1 MFVFFMA
8 HCELRYLTLPQ
19 GRANIA
25 FEKHVMLQIYLHI
38 QEECFAAQFEK
49 KFLNSKCY

>member
-1 MFVFFMA
+1 MV

-19 GRANIA
+19 GRASLA

-38 QEECFAAQFEK
+38 LEEYFAAQFDK
-49 KFLNSKCY
+49 QFLNSKCY